1 MRLCTKMLA
10 GATAA
15 STVGLS
21 MTGVL
26 SATANPALASSCIP
40 ISGGQLFYSPGSPN
54 ASVQNSAWHCSSNTL
69 PVYDW
74 AGWATFSQCSFAKGC
89 GEPVANDTAD
99 AWNDNSGGRW
109 SIYSL
114 PNFKGAVSHVPV
126 EGAKNLGKL
135 RNNNRS
141 GRWA

>member
-1 MRLCTKMLA
+1 MHRKVLV
-10 GATAA
+10 GATTA
-15 STVGLS
+15 STLGLS
-21 MTGVL
+21 MAGVL
-26 SATANPALASSCIP
+26 SGTASPALAAKDCIP
-40 ISGGQLFYSPGSPN
+40 VLGGQLFYSPGSPV
-54 ASVQNSAWHCSSNTL
+54 ASVQNSASHCSSNTE

-99 AWNDNSGGRW
+99 AWNDASTGRW
-109 SIYSL
+109 SIFSL
-114 PNFKGAVSHVPV
+114 PNFKGAVSHIPLF
-126 EGAKNLGKL
+126 GAKNLGKL